1 MNIRKRV
8 VSPLPNFFK
17 VLRNLGLLLV
27 ATGGGILTAPVDLPD
42 AFVAVGGYL
51 IVAGSVASAVSQLT
65 TINEYG
71 NECK

>member
-17 VLRNLGLLLV
+17 VLRNLGFVL
-27 ATGGGILTAPVDLPD
+27 AAIGGGILTAPVDLPD
-42 AFVAVGGYL
+42 ALVAVGGYL
-51 IVAGSVASAVSQLT
+51 IVIGSVASAVSQLT